1 MPAKGTLFFCLYC
14 GRASQKEIAVIKFD
28 VPQEGNLVLSA
39 YEAIMGQAASSSSD
53 QVNHLVEQYARL
65 FSAAPQPTQDATP
78 VFERFS
84 LVDPTIKIGIS
95 SSIAAA

>member
-1 MPAKGTLFFCLYC
+1 M
-14 GRASQKEIAVIKFD
+14 IKFD
-28 VPQEGNLVLSA
+28 VPQGENLVLSA
-39 YEAIMGQAASSSSD
+39 YEEILGQDASSSSSD

-65 FSAAPQPTQDATP
+65 FTAAPQPAQDTTP

-95 SSIAAA
+95 STIIAA

>member
-1 MPAKGTLFFCLYC
+1 M
-14 GRASQKEIAVIKFD
+14 IKFD
-28 VPQEGNLVLSA
+28 VPQGENLVLSA
-39 YEAIMGQAASSSSD
+39 YEEILGQDASSSSD

-65 FSAAPQPTQDATP
+65 FTAAPQPAQDTTP

-95 SSIAAA
+95 STIIAA